1 MDNNRTDHQIDSTDQ
16 TDHHTNIQPYKH
28 EITISVGGED
38 DGTGMKYEPPVLTPT
53 PSPRSVQS
61 NQTGEE
67 MSANSTDDDHA
78 ILTKVNEKMEQTTTK
93 KENGIDNP
101 AFENDKTSQQSRP
114 LSSFGQQT
122 AKVNDNKDQQLSQP
136 NGKSVDKP
144 LGMFFSSH
152 LTLPFRQIFLKKH

>member
-1 MDNNRTDHQIDSTDQ
+1 MDSDWTDDHHIHTDQ
-16 TDHHTNIQPYKH
+16 TDHHIQPYNH

-38 DGTGMKYEPPVLTPT
+38 DGTGTKYEPPVITPT

-67 MSANSTDDDHA
+67 ISANSTDDDHA

-101 AFENDKTSQQSRP
+101 AFENDKTSQPRP
-114 LSSFGQQT
+114 LSSFGQQS
-122 AKVNDNKDQQLSQP
+122 AKVNDIKDQQSQT

-144 LGMFFSSH
+144 LGM
-152 LTLPFRQIFLKKH
+152 QIF